1 MAYWRTFQQNYLPY
15 IPIFLLALSCG
26 AGSGTLMTTSFLTH
40 LIVCKK
46 EGIPI
51 MGTLWKKTV
60 VWQTVLAI
68 AIFFGT
74 AAITI
79 PFNGGNPAALFKY
92 IERLVPLVLAVLMA
106 RPGKGTFPA
115 VWLGISLSIIWRLG
129 LVAAQPTWQ
138 DNRLFGPYTS
148 PNALGSILLTL
159 LPVVLFGVIRYRS
172 LWPKTS
178 FFLALVCITAFVV
191 LLCTGSR
198 NAYFAFFIVFLAL
211 LVFCYLGREWLALKV
226 MACLLVL
233 SCLVLGVAAPQFIS
247 DRLHRDISQ
256 DGRVYLTEVAVQLI
270 EEKPYIGIG
279 LGRWGKVYHE
289 RFEAQNPFHEKNI
302 QSPHNIYLQTWN
314 ETGIVGLSGFLILIL
329 FQLKVFVSSLRA
341 YYRKQGPGFPWLAG
355 FFLPILAIY
364 LFGLFDYDF
373 FNRQTMH
380 LYWFFWGMTI
390 YSWAHYKKETN
401 LL

>member
-115 VWLGISLSIIWRLG
+115 VWLGISLSIIWQLG
-129 LVAAQPTWQ
+129 LVAAQPT
-138 DNRLFGPYTS
+138 L
-148 PNALGSILLTL
+148 
-159 LPVVLFGVIRYRS
+159 S
-172 LWPKTS
+172 L
-178 FFLALVCITAFVV
+178 IH
-191 LLCTGSR
+191 
-198 NAYFAFFIVFLAL
+198 I
-211 LVFCYLGREWLALKV
+211 
-226 MACLLVL
+226 
-233 SCLVLGVAAPQFIS
+233 
-247 DRLHRDISQ
+247 
-256 DGRVYLTEVAVQLI
+256 
-270 EEKPYIGIG
+270 
-279 LGRWGKVYHE
+279 
-289 RFEAQNPFHEKNI
+289 
-302 QSPHNIYLQTWN
+302 
-314 ETGIVGLSGFLILIL
+314 
-329 FQLKVFVSSLRA
+329 
-341 YYRKQGPGFPWLAG
+341 
-355 FFLPILAIY
+355 
-364 LFGLFDYDF
+364 
-373 FNRQTMH
+373 
-380 LYWFFWGMTI
+380 
-390 YSWAHYKKETN
+390 
-401 LL
+401 